1 MSMFQKGE
9 SCRISKQTQIRWDV
23 INQVSFERL
32 SWLVCWL
39 QREVEIRARG
49 GAGQLPRRAGI
60 IARFGL
66 CQLAWKEVDEHG
78 IVISSAM
85 KKFNTLERGNQYAKS
100 VTLDSIP
107 FVCVPL
113 KQLLIDRHSTVRAGK
128 VSHLDVPLSA
138 STGSMDNLTH

>member
-1 MSMFQKGE
+1 MFQKGE
-9 SCRISKQTQIRWDV
+9 SCRISKQTQVRCDV
-23 INQVSFERL
+23 INRVSFERL
-32 SWLVCWL
+32 SPLVCWL
-39 QREVEIRARG
+39 QREQVEIKARG

-66 CQLAWKEVDEHG
+66 CQLAWKEVDAHG

-85 KKFNTLERGNQYAKS
+85 KKFYALERGNQYAKS

-107 FVCVPL
+107 FVCVSL

-128 VSHLDVPLSA
+128 VSHLDGLLPA
-138 STGSMDNLTH
+138 SIGSMDNLTH